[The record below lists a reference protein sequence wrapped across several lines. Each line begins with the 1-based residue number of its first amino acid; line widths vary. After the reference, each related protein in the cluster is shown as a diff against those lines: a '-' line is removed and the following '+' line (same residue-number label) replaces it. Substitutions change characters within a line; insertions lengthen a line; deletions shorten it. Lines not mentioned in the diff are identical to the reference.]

1 MLYQHVEFFFFFFK
15 QKTAYEMLRSLVG
28 SEMCIRDRLTAANLG
43 FPAHPSPWLD
53 PFWRFCRQKRWHYTS
68 LVTDQLLLGFAVAD
82 ISYVSEVFVYAA
94 LRNRKGAK
102 LEKGAKF
109 EYMSMSPLAL
119 GVRMAPASTQGCT
132 EAKDLWGSEVR
143 VCAEEGGGW
152 KVSLDVRVRC
162 AKTQAP
168 GRLSAEFGILPPVE
182 PLSLL
187 IPLRGTEGQ
196 LGYTMKAGGLKAIG
210 RVLLLSLIHI

>member
-1 MLYQHVEFFFFFFK
+1 MMTRYSTPTLRRCDYPVIYTPTPLGHAISACRVFFFFF
-15 QKTAYEMLRSLVG
+15 QAEDG
-28 SEMCIRDRLTAANLG
+28 IRDAQESRGLG
-43 FPAHPSPWLD
+43 D
-53 PFWRFCRQKRWHYTS
+53 VYKRQ
-68 LVTDQLLLGFAVAD
+68 DQLLLGFAVAD